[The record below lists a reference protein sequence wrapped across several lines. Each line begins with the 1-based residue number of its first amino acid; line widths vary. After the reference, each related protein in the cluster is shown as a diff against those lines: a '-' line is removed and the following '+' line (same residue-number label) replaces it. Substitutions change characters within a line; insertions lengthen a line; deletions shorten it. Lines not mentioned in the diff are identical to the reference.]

1 MKGSYCIIIKISKP
15 FYEKISN
22 KTINFKKGYYVYI
35 GSALNSI
42 EKRIER
48 HLKRKKKKHWHID
61 YLLEKRNVEINEIFF
76 KESKTKEECEI
87 AKKILEIGEPIK
99 NFGSSDCNCI
109 SHLIKIN
116 KNKIK
121 NLLKKE
127 GFSVFQF

>member
-61 YLLEKRNVEINEIFF
+61 YLLEKRDVKIEKIFI
-76 KESKTKEECEI
+76 KESKKKEECKI
-87 AKKILEIGEPIK
+87 ARKILKFGEPIK